1 MSPPA
6 ARLRRI
12 LYAAAF
18 LRALAIGMMAVLIGL
33 YCARLGFSATQIG
46 VVLSAALWGAALA
59 TLLTMLAGSRFS
71 ERSLLVALAGLP
83 VLGCALLISTD
94 AFPVIVAAAFVGMFN
109 VNGRDRG
116 AIPIL
121 EQAMFPATTTD
132 ADRTRVFAW
141 YNVLLDGGY
150 AVGGLLAGL
159 PTLLE
164 AAAGMAPLAAMK
176 AALVALLRALP
187 RLRGPLRAPARRA
200 WARRRRPGFATSLP
214 RAGPSSR
221 RSPRSSSSTRSPGAS
236 SARRSSPTGSRSASG
251 PPPPPS
257 PSCSAPGRLL
267 SAGSHIVAAWLAKR
281 IGLINTMVYTHI
293 PSSLLLFT
301 IVATDEFAWAA
312 FFFLLRESLNEMDVP
327 TRQSYVMAVVKPAE
341 RLAAAGATNL
351 VRSGG
356 WALAPMFAGALMQS
370 VGLAV
375 PLVFAGAAKIAYDVL
390 LWREFRRVKPPE
402 EDGSGPV
409 PISCLPRRRRRMPRR
424 SRASRSRYSTC
435 PLTLRSSA
443 CARRSISAQSSGS
456 MRSRNAFLPGLAMRG
471 ARRGLR
477 CRACRRSRSAGCRAP
492 STAPP

>member
-1 MSPPA
+1 VTAAA

-33 YCARLGFSATQIG
+33 YCARLGFSAAQIG

-59 TLLTMLAGSRFS
+59 TLLTMLAGQRYT
-71 ERSLLVALAGLP
+71 ERALLLALTGLP
-83 VLGCALLISTD
+83 ALGCALLLATD
-94 AFPVIVAAAFVGMFN
+94 AFAVVAAAAFVGMFN

-141 YNVLLDGGY
+141 YNVLLDTGY
-150 AVGGLLAGL
+150 AAGGLLAAL

-164 AAAGMAPLAAMK
+164 SAAGMEALAAMK
-176 AALVALLRALP
+176 ASLALFCALYLASAALYA
-187 RLRGPLRAPARRA
+187 RLPARVGESAPAGLRELSPES
-200 WARRRRPGFATSLP
+200 RPIIAKISALFFVDAFAGGFIGSAIFAYWFSE
-214 RAGPSSR
+214 RF
-221 RSPRSSSSTRSPGAS
+221 GAS
-236 SARRSSPTGSRSASG
+236 AATVAILFSA
-251 PPPPPS
+251 
-257 PSCSAPGRLL
+257 GRLL
-267 SAGSHIVAAWLAKR
+267 SAASHIAAAWLAKR

-301 IVATDEFAWAA
+301 IVVADDFAWAA

-341 RLAAAGATNL
+341 RLAAAGITNL

-370 VGLAV
+370 AGLGV
-375 PLVFAGAAKIAYDVL
+375 PLVLAGVAKIGYDL
-390 LWREFRRVKPPE
+390 ALWREFRRVKPPE
-402 EDGSGPV
+402 E
-409 PISCLPRRRRRMPRR
+409 R
-424 SRASRSRYSTC
+424 
-435 PLTLRSSA
+435 
-443 CARRSISAQSSGS
+443 
-456 MRSRNAFLPGLAMRG
+456 
-471 ARRGLR
+471 
-477 CRACRRSRSAGCRAP
+477 
-492 STAPP
+492 

>member
-1 MSPPA
+1 MSSPA

-33 YCARLGFSATQIG
+33 YCAKLGFSATQVG

-59 TLLTMLAGSRFS
+59 TLLTMLAGSRFT

-83 VLGCALLISTD
+83 VLGCALLISSD
-94 AFPVIVAAAFVGMFN
+94 AFPVIVCAAFVGMFN

-176 AALVALLRALP
+176 AALVIFCALYLVSAALYALLPP
-187 RLRGPLRAPARRA
+187 RVGEAAPAGLRDLSPES
-200 WARRRRPGFATSLP
+200 RPIVAKISALFFIDAFAGGFIGSAIFAYWFSERFGATAATVAVLF
-214 RAGPSSR
+214 
-221 RSPRSSSSTRSPGAS
+221 
-236 SARRSSPTGSRSASG
+236 SA
-251 PPPPPS
+251 
-257 PSCSAPGRLL
+257 GRLL

-301 IVATDEFAWAA
+301 IVATDELAWAA

-356 WALAPMFAGALMQS
+356 WALAPMFAGALMQTA
-370 VGLAV
+370 GLAV

-402 EDGSGPV
+402 ED
-409 PISCLPRRRRRMPRR
+409 
-424 SRASRSRYSTC
+424 
-435 PLTLRSSA
+435 
-443 CARRSISAQSSGS
+443 
-456 MRSRNAFLPGLAMRG
+456 
-471 ARRGLR
+471 
-477 CRACRRSRSAGCRAP
+477 
-492 STAPP
+492 

>member
-1 MSPPA
+1 VSPSA

-46 VVLSAALWGAALA
+46 VVLSSALWGAALA
-59 TLLTMLAGSRFS
+59 TLLTMLAGSRFT

-83 VLGCALLISTD
+83 VLGCAVLISSD

-176 AALVALLRALP
+176 AVLVLFCALYLVSAVLYALLPP
-187 RLRGPLRAPARRA
+187 RVGEAAPARLRDLSPES
-200 WARRRRPGFATSLP
+200 RPIVAKISALFFIDAFAGGFIGSAIFAYWFSERFGATAATVAVLF
-214 RAGPSSR
+214 
-221 RSPRSSSSTRSPGAS
+221 
-236 SARRSSPTGSRSASG
+236 SA
-251 PPPPPS
+251 
-257 PSCSAPGRLL
+257 GRLL

-375 PLVFAGAAKIAYDVL
+375 PLIFAGAAKIAYDVL

-402 EDGSGPV
+402 E
-409 PISCLPRRRRRMPRR
+409 R
-424 SRASRSRYSTC
+424 
-435 PLTLRSSA
+435 
-443 CARRSISAQSSGS
+443 
-456 MRSRNAFLPGLAMRG
+456 
-471 ARRGLR
+471 
-477 CRACRRSRSAGCRAP
+477 
-492 STAPP
+492 